1 MTMPKWKWIKRR
13 SRLWLRLNI
22 ENLQIFKDHFM
33 NKNLR
38 TRILL
43 ILGIIAASVYFTF
56 PLEKHI
62 NLGLD
67 LKGGMH
73 LVLKV
78 ETEKIEPDARQDA
91 VARAI
96 EILRNRIDGLGVG
109 ETVIQRQG

>member
-1 MTMPKWKWIKRR
+1 
-13 SRLWLRLNI
+13 
-22 ENLQIFKDHFM
+22 M

-78 ETEKIEPDARQDA
+78 ETEKIPEKSRNDP
-91 VARAI
+91 VFLSV
-96 EILRNRIDGLGVG
+96 EIF
-109 ETVIQRQG
+109 